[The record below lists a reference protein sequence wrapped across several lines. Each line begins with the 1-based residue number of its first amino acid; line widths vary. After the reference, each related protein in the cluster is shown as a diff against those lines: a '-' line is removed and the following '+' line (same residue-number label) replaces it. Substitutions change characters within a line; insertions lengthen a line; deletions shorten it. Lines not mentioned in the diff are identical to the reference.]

1 MLTLQLKRHLYSVC
15 PFDETFDSF
24 QHFIV
29 DLCDRLQR
37 HYHTT
42 CLDDMEPK
50 EGISALPTDQIAS
63 KSNILNIYK
72 LTGLEEA
79 YGDINNL
86 PSMKS
91 RMKVRNRN
99 DIYDKGFCTVES
111 L

>member
-1 MLTLQLKRHLYSVC
+1 MVGFKQPEHHNEYRASR
-15 PFDETFDSF
+15 P
-24 QHFIV
+24 
-29 DLCDRLQR
+29 
-37 HYHTT
+37 T
-42 CLDDMEPK
+42 CLDDMEP

-63 KSNILNIYK
+63 KSNILNVYK

-99 DIYDKGFCTVES
+99 DIDDKGFCTVES